1 MVRLELRHYRAV
13 LALRHHRTVTAAAAA
28 LGLSQSAISHQL
40 AEAERRL
47 GRKLTVRSGRKLWL
61 NTAGE
66 LLASSAEIILNEANH
81 VETHLI
87 SGSERTE
94 TRILR
99 IATFA
104 YNSYRWLPEFLKI
117 EKKKRPN
124 VNFEF
129 VASAPGLPVRA
140 IENGEADLGVIA
152 GQIKS
157 RHVVAVPLFD
167 DELVCVCPKNHPLAA
182 RLFLEADDFVDYPFI
197 TYSAHFESGF
207 EEDQLWRPSAK
218 RPKLMLS
225 AGYTEAVIEL
235 VRAEFGLSILSRWAI
250 AQYHAQDDIEQIRVT
265 PNGLPLSWHAV
276 YHRAHLDRYILA
288 ELSHSLR
295 DWCQNSALVRNSP

>member
-66 LLASSAEIILNEANH
+66 LLASSAEIILNEASH

-117 EKKKRPN
+117 EKTKRPN

-140 IENGEADLGVIA
+140 MENGEADLGVIA

-182 RLFLEADDFVDYPFI
+182 RPFLEADDFVDYPFI

-207 EEDQLWRPSAK
+207 EGGSALAAFRQAPETHVECGLHGGRDRAGQGRVRPVDPEPLGGRPIPCPGRHRADQ
-218 RPKLMLS
+218 
-225 AGYTEAVIEL
+225 GD
-235 VRAEFGLSILSRWAI
+235 AE
-250 AQYHAQDDIEQIRVT
+250 RVT
-265 PNGLPLSWHAV
+265 
-276 YHRAHLDRYILA
+276 A
-288 ELSHSLR
+288 ELACRLSQGSSGSLHSRRIEPFL
-295 DWCQNSALVRNSP
+295 A